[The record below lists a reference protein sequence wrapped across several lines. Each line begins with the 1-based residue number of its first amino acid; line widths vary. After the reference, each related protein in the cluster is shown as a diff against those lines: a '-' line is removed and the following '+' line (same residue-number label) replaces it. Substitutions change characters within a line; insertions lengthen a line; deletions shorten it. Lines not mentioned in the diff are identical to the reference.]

1 MLALIVLWVFSLVFF
16 VPSLLVIDAIEE
28 HYYNSWINSY
38 EDAIKFRRFNFWKK
52 LKAVYIITFAI
63 SCFLS
68 VPVVLIT
75 GLWTLIKLMRTQ
87 IDILRN

>member
-1 MLALIVLWVFSLVFF
+1 MIALIVLWIFSLVLFL
-16 VPSLLVIDAIEE
+16 PSLLVIDAIEE

-38 EDAIKFRRFNFWKK
+38 GDADEKIKFRRFNFWKK

-68 VPVVLIT
+68 VPVLLIAVY
-75 GLWTLIKLMRTQ
+75 GLL
-87 IDILRN
+87 